1 MDVKEIV
8 DVDMQVR
15 IMQMRIDAA
24 RSAAD
29 YSAKCFL
36 RQVDRANRLA
46 ADLARARR
54 QNAELL
60 RRLDMKQGYPIRML
74 LEG

>member
-8 DVDMQVR
+8 DVGMQVR
-15 IMQMRIDAA
+15 IMQMRVDAA

-29 YSAKCFL
+29 YSAMCFL
-36 RQVDRANRLA
+36 QQVDRANRLY
-46 ADLARARR
+46 ADLVRARR

-60 RRLDMKQGYPIRML
+60 RRLDMLQGYPRRLL